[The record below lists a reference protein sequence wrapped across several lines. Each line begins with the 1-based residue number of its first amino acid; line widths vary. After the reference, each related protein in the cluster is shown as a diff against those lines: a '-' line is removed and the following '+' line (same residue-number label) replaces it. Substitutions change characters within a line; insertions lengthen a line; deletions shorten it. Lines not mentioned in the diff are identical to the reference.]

1 MDKDTEEEI
10 KKITADLG
18 ELGKTDFKKLATNV
32 ILMGVIIIFLIFL
45 VIGFTLSV
53 LTTLKD
59 TCDDTRKR
67 AAAGNITLAS
77 IQFMSLAAAVGYY
90 IYLSRD
96 GSIDVWAMS
105 YLVMMMLGSF
115 VQLTTAGM
123 VADDNKQAES
133 AQGLMTTTGI
143 MMLISIFY
151 FLISYFYVRSNIRKA
166 IAVATAGENV
176 ANRKI
181 AEATQEYDMIQSI
194 LNDFM
199 KS

>member
-1 MDKDTEEEI
+1 
-10 KKITADLG
+10 
-18 ELGKTDFKKLATNV
+18 
-32 ILMGVIIIFLIFL
+32 
-45 VIGFTLSV
+45 
-53 LTTLKD
+53 
-59 TCDDTRKR
+59 
-67 AAAGNITLAS
+67 
-77 IQFMSLAAAVGYY
+77 MSLAAAVGYY